1 MRKRLEILG
10 NLGNLGLLGNLG
22 NLGLLGSL
30 GHLERLGRLALLVA
44 LLGFV
49 AACGGAS
56 REELASLAAKGYYTH
71 LIHGEYEQFFEGMD
85 QRTLPGDSTAQVLSA
100 DSAYRSQ
107 MLDNLRQFMAR
118 QEKEHHGILEVRV
131 SNAATDTV
139 QQFTNVFL
147 VLCFGDS
154 TNEEIVVPMVERN
167 GSWRMK

>member
-1 MRKRLEILG
+1 MRKRLEKKLGILG
-10 NLGNLGLLGNLG
+10 I
-22 NLGLLGSL
+22 
-30 GHLERLGRLALLVA
+30 LAMLV
-44 LLGFV
+44 
-49 AACGGAS
+49 ACGGAS
-56 REELASLAAKGYYTH
+56 KEELASLAAKGYYDH
-71 LIHGEYEQFFEGMD
+71 LIHGEYEQFYEGMD
-85 QRTLPGDSTAQVLSA
+85 QREFTSEA
-100 DSAYRSQ
+100 DYRSQ